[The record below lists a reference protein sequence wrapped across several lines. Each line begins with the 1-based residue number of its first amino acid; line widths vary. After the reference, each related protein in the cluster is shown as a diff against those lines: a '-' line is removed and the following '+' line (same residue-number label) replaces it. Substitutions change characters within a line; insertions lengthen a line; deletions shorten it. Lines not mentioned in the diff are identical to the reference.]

1 MTDLLQRLLIF
12 VVLMLVG
19 YVGARRGTLG
29 PDFARAASKLTL
41 NVFMSASI
49 LQSVSSN
56 PPDMSGGDLAY
67 ALLIGFLVL
76 LLSYVVSALIA
87 RLLPLDRQR
96 APLFE
101 LLASVMN
108 PMFIGIPVA
117 QILLG
122 NQGVFYIAL
131 SNVFFN
137 LLIYTYG
144 VWRLKS
150 GDQSRIRL
158 KDVISVP
165 LIVTAL
171 SVVIFAF
178 RIPIPKVL
186 GSLIDSL
193 APATMPMSMVV
204 IGATL
209 GRVSLLEAFREKSLY
224 LVAALRLLLMPVL
237 TWLMFLV
244 LPADPVLRDAML
256 IMSACPSG
264 IIVSILALQYGRDAE
279 YCSKGILLDTALSML
294 TIPLMAWLLMGVS
307 F

>member
-19 YVGARRGTLG
+19 YVGARRRILG
-29 PDFARAASKLTL
+29 PDFARAAARLTL
-41 NVFMSASI
+41 NVFMSATI
-49 LQSVSSN
+49 LQSVSTN
-56 PPDMSGGDLAY
+56 PPDLSGGDLAY
-67 ALLIGFLVL
+67 ALLVGFLVL
-76 LLSYVVSALIA
+76 LLSYVVSALIT
-87 RLLPLDRQR
+87 RLLPLDKQR

-101 LLASVMN
+101 LIVSVMN
-108 PMFIGIPVA
+108 PMFIGIPIA
-117 QILLG
+117 EILLG
-122 NQGVFYIAL
+122 PEGVLYIAL

-150 GDQSRIRL
+150 GDHSKFRL
-158 KDVISVP
+158 KEVLSVP
-165 LIVTAL
+165 LFVTAL

-178 RIPIPKVL
+178 RIPIPKIL
-186 GSLIDSL
+186 NSLIGSL
-193 APATMPMSMVV
+193 APVTMPMSMVV

-209 GRVSLLEAFREKSLY
+209 GRVNLLDAFREKSLY
-224 LVAALRLLLMPVL
+224 LVAVLRLLLMPVL
-237 TWLMFLV
+237 TWLMFKV
-244 LPADPVLRDAML
+244 LPADPTLRCSML

-264 IIVSILALQYGRDAE
+264 IIVSILALQYGKDAE

-294 TIPLMAWLLMGVS
+294 TIPLMAWLLMGFS

>member
-19 YVGARRGTLG
+19 YVGARRRILG
-29 PDFARAASKLTL
+29 PDFARAAARLTL
-41 NVFMSASI
+41 NVFMSATI
-49 LQSVSSN
+49 LQSVSTN
-56 PPDMSGGDLAY
+56 PPDLSGGDLAY
-67 ALLIGFLVL
+67 ALLVGFLVL
-76 LLSYVVSALIA
+76 LLSYVVSALIT
-87 RLLPLDRQR
+87 RLLPLDKQR

-101 LLASVMN
+101 LIVSVMN
-108 PMFIGIPVA
+108 PMFIGIPIA
-117 QILLG
+117 EILLG
-122 NQGVFYIAL
+122 PEGVLYIAL

-150 GDQSRIRL
+150 GDHSKFRL
-158 KDVISVP
+158 KEVLSVP
-165 LIVTAL
+165 LFVTAL

-178 RIPIPKVL
+178 RIPIPKIL
-186 GSLIDSL
+186 NSLIGSL
-193 APATMPMSMVV
+193 APVTMPMSMVV

-209 GRVSLLEAFREKSLY
+209 GRVNLLDAFREKSLY
-224 LVAALRLLLMPVL
+224 LVAVLRLLLMPVL
-237 TWLMFLV
+237 TWLMFQV
-244 LPADPVLRDAML
+244 LPADPTLRCSML

-264 IIVSILALQYGRDAE
+264 IIVSILALQYGKDAE

-294 TIPLMAWLLMGVS
+294 TIPLMAWLLMGFS